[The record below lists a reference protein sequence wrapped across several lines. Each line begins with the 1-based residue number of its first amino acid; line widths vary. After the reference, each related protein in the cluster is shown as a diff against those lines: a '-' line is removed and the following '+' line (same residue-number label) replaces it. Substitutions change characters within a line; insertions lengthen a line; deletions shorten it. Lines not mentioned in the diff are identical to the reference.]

1 MTDARMA
8 RLKPDTIVLHPG
20 PMIRGIEIDAGVADD
35 PRCKVLEQVTNGV
48 AVRMAALFQLLGGS
62 RDE

>member
-1 MTDARMA
+1 MTDARFN

-35 PRCKVLEQVTNGV
+35 PHHT
-48 AVRMAALFQLLGGS
+48 AVFRYFQKFASHFGLAE
-62 RDE
+62 R